1 MNVGIQ
7 LQMSSAAI
15 PLQAYI
21 TQLAAALKQRQNA
34 RPSLKKK
41 EEAYDKYYSPSYKIS
56 NLYFNNEILKI

>member
-7 LQMSSAAI
+7 LQMNSVAI

-34 RPSLKKK
+34 RLSLKKK
-41 EEAYDKYYSPSYKIS
+41 EEAYD
-56 NLYFNNEILKI
+56 E